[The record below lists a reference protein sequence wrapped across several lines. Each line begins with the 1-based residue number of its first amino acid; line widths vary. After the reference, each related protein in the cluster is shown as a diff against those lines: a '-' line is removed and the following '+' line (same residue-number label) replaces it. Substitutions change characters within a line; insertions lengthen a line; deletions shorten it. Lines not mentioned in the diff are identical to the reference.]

1 MKNKLF
7 GSTIVLATLSS
18 SLIFTSFGLDNIKPI
33 SAEDKKV
40 IPISYQFKHW
50 SQTFIDQLSKNHNVQ
65 GMFDE
70 KDLNVPAKTE
80 DFLNIVKQVLD
91 AEYKGKPDSMSREA
105 VVGELMKIWSQKTG
119 HELDK
124 IPTIKMVLYT
134 DMEKINSNYYHAVTA
149 AYMKNIAKGRGGGI
163 FDPKTTVTYGE
174 LAALIYNTSE
184 SIRTE
189 TKTDIQ
195 PIVKGR
201 LETKGNYAIKD
212 GKIVFNFE
220 LMSHYTEPKKLMFGS
235 GQQYEIVVTDE
246 NDEEVYRFSD
256 GKFFTLALVSKT
268 INPGESIKWQEA
280 WDMTDKDGKKLTS
293 GKFKAEII
301 VMAFPETNGD
311 TIEES
316 SLTTVIEFELS
327 DVEKKPE
334 IIKPELAE
342 EIIKATADKLI
353 HAISVK
359 DSETISDLAHPVKG
373 VRFTPY
379 TYVSLD
385 TDLVFKK
392 DDLKNFFESQKVY
405 TWGSFDGTG
414 DDISLTPGTYYEKFV
429 YPADYKN
436 AEQIGYNKVLSSG
449 NMLENQFDVYENPIV
464 VEYYFSGFNP
474 EYEGLDWRSVRLVFE
489 KYEDAWFLVGIINNQ
504 WTV

>member
-7 GSTIVLATLSS
+7 GSTILIAALSS
-18 SLIFTSFGLDNIKPI
+18 SLVFTSFGLNDIKPI
-33 SAEDKKV
+33 SVEDNKI
-40 IPISYQFKHW
+40 IPVNYQIKHW

-65 GMFDE
+65 GMFNE
-70 KDLNVPAKTE
+70 KDLNAPVKTE
-80 DFLNIVKQVLD
+80 DFQNIVKLVLD
-91 AEYKGKPDSMSREA
+91 AGYNGKPDSMTREA
-105 VVGELMKIWSQKTG
+105 VVGELMKLWSQKTG
-119 HELDK
+119 QELDK
-124 IPTIKMVLYT
+124 IPTIKMVIYT
-134 DMEKINSNYYHAVTA
+134 DMEKINSSYYQAVTA

-174 LAALIYNTSE
+174 LAALILNTSE

-189 TKTDIQ
+189 SKSNVQ

-201 LETKGNYAIKD
+201 FETRGNYTIKD
-212 GKIVFNFE
+212 GNVVFDFE
-220 LMSHYTEPKKLMFGS
+220 LMSHYTEPKNLLFGS
-235 GQQYEIVVTDE
+235 GQQYEIIVTDE
-246 NDEEVYRFSD
+246 NDKEVYRFSD
-256 GKFFTLALVSKT
+256 GKFFTLALVSNT
-268 INPGESIKWQEA
+268 INPGESLKWQET
-280 WDMTDKDGKKLTS
+280 WDMKDKDGNKLTS

-301 VMAFPETNGD
+301 VMALPETEGD
-311 TIEES
+311 TIEEGE
-316 SLTTVIEFELS
+316 LKTVIEFELS
-327 DVEKKPE
+327 DVEKKNE
-334 IIKPELAE
+334 IIKPKQAE
-342 EIIKATADKLI
+342 DIIKTTADKLI
-353 HAISVK
+353 QAISAK
-359 DSETISDLAHPVKG
+359 DSQTISEFAHPVKG

-385 TDLVFKK
+385 RDLVFKK
-392 DDLKNFFESQKVY
+392 DDLKNFFENQKVY

-414 DDISLTPGTYYEKFV
+414 DDISLTPSKYYEKFI
-429 YPADYKN
+429 YPVDYKN